1 VIVDKST
8 ITGEARRERP
18 PIGSPGHPLTR
29 SPPLDGHACD
39 TLRGMDLGLEG
50 RVYIVT
56 GGSRGLGRAA
66 AAALV
71 ADGARVVLCSRD
83 PAELEAAAAALG
95 GSAAA
100 LPIPGDLVEDGLAER
115 LVASAHAR
123 FGRLDGVLV
132 SVGGPPHGSALEVT
146 DEQWV
151 DSFRTVFLGSLRLVT
166 AVARSAG
173 VEGASVVLVLSTSVT
188 EPLPGLAVSNGLR
201 PGLAMVAKSLADE
214 LGQAGIRVNAVL
226 PGRID
231 TDRSRELDDAT
242 GDPDGTRRSLEER
255 IPLRRYGQPEEFGK
269 VAAFLL
275 SPAASYV
282 TGTSVAVDG
291 GFSRRP

>member
-1 VIVDKST
+1 
-8 ITGEARRERP
+8 
-18 PIGSPGHPLTR
+18 
-29 SPPLDGHACD
+29 
-39 TLRGMDLGLEG
+39 MDLGLDG

-83 PAELEAAAAALG
+83 AAALEATSAELG
-95 GSAAA
+95 GAAVA
-100 LPIPGDLVEDGLAER
+100 LPIPGDLTEDGLAER
-115 LVASAHAR
+115 LVASAHGR
-123 FGRLDGVLV
+123 FGRLDGALA

-146 DEQWV
+146 AEVWEE
-151 DSFRTVFLGSLRLVT
+151 SFRTVFLGPLHLTT
-166 AVARSAG
+166 AVARAAG

-188 EPLPGLAVSNGLR
+188 QPLPGLAVSNGLR

-214 LGQAGIRVNAVL
+214 LGPAGIRVNALL

-231 TDRSRELDDAT
+231 TDRARELDDAT
-242 GDPDGTRRSLEER
+242 ADPEATRRALEGG
-255 IPLRRYGQPEEFGK
+255 IPLRRYGQPEEFGA

-282 TGTSVAVDG
+282 TGTTVAVDG